1 MAQLNILNNLC
12 VALKTNYI
20 ALNKFSYVKYNKFLI
35 NVLFL
40 LYKDGL
46 INGYEILPE
55 ENKIKLKLKYI
66 KNKPFF
72 ESFSILFKPNI
83 RNNYNKIGLK
93 KFALEYHYIIFSTTK
108 GLVSLKGDV
117 NSAKIQGYPI
127 LGIKFKY

>member
-20 ALNKFSYVKYNKFLI
+20 ALNKYSYVRYNKFLI

-46 INGYEILPE
+46 INGYEIMQKE
-55 ENKIKLKLKYI
+55 KKVKLKLKYI

-72 ESFSILFKPNI
+72 DSFYILFKPNL
-83 RNNYNKIGLK
+83 RNNYNKISLK
-93 KFALEYHYIIFSTTK
+93 KFIVDYHYVIFSTTK
-108 GLVSLKGDV
+108 GLISLKGDMKT
-117 NSAKIQGYPI
+117 NNINGYPI